1 MICGEVNIIVEGVNR
16 LPTATQPYSRQCI
29 ICDKLE
35 YDDAEIVTLIPWIC
49 PKCKEKLKALLYEE
63 ATE

>member
-1 MICGEVNIIVEGVNR
+1 MEGVNR

-35 YDDAEIVTLIPWIC
+35 YDDAEMVALIPWIC